1 MIVIPVCPR
10 ATDTADDGT
19 PRPAVGRNVPSPCS
33 CASAQKSLKMS
44 LLGGGRARFRRQ
56 PAPAAASRQHPAA
69 RRRAGSLKTVY
80 VGERWHGGQHLFCN
94 ALRGNLG

>member
-1 MIVIPVCPR
+1 MFLR
-10 ATDTADDGT
+10 
-19 PRPAVGRNVPSPCS
+19 
-33 CASAQKSLKMS
+33 
-44 LLGGGRARFRRQ
+44 LGAEITENEPFRGRARFRRQ
-56 PAPAAASRQHPAA
+56 PAPAAASRQPPAA